1 MFPRQPDFLKQFQP
15 IKLMKTALLAFTLT
29 LATLGTALADQFVF
43 TYHRFGTITIEAT
56 PGQQSVVIE
65 ESGKEGPVTT
75 IFKSRLSLA
84 GPGLYKTPKG
94 TCFKVKHLSKP
105 VINDANRHINSG
117 DWKLTVSGT
126 GKEWAKL
133 KPKMPVVAI
142 GNTPPLVY
150 LGEKSE

>member
-1 MFPRQPDFLKQFQP
+1 
-15 IKLMKTALLAFTLT
+15 MKTAFLVFTLI
-29 LATLGTALADQFVF
+29 LGTLSAAFADQFVF
-43 TYHRFGTITIEAT
+43 TYHRFGTITITAT
-56 PGQQSVVIE
+56 PGQEGVVIE
-65 ESGKEGPVTT
+65 EESGKGGPVTT

-94 TCFKVKHLSKP
+94 TWFKLKQLSKP

-117 DWKLTVSGT
+117 DWKLTVSGS

-133 KPKMPVVAI
+133 KSKMPKVAI